1 MGGRQDGRTTATN
14 GGRQVSVRSETLG
27 EVIEWLKAQADCE
40 WECAQEG
47 LSDGYDGFDA
57 YTRTIEHCQNML
69 MDDTAEHGKP
79 YEGRKNE
86 QAG

>member
-1 MGGRQDGRTTATN
+1 MGGTQDSQTTATKCE
-14 GGRQVSVRSETLG
+14 RQVSVRSETLG
-27 EVIEWLKAQADCE
+27 EVIDWLKAQADCE
-40 WECAQEG
+40 WECAQGG

-69 MDDTAEHGKP
+69 LDDTAEHGKP
-79 YEGRKNE
+79 DEGRKNE